1 VGIKPEKAPEL
12 DIQETLKKLNSIP
25 KPEGVVYL
33 NFEPIESGP
42 PVGKPLT
49 ITMRSTNSKELN
61 EISAAFYKELI
72 KLKGLSNLE
81 TDEEDSGVEYRFLFN
96 DEKRSLSQVNTD
108 LIGLNLRTAL
118 EGSVVQE
125 LTEDGKSYDLV
136 VRFEDQDKSSLSSLE
151 KISILNNRGTQI
163 PILSLGKF
171 IEAEPPKTIR
181 NYNFKKSITFTA
193 DVDNVNLT
201 SGTANAKAEEIIL
214 KLLPNYQEV
223 TYVVGGEEESTNESL
238 QSLVIAL
245 VLAVFGIFAT
255 LVFTFRSFSSP
266 FLILSTIPLGLVGVF
281 YSFTAIGRPLSFLAF
296 IGVVGLTGVVINSA
310 IILVDYIN
318 ELRVELKEEELFNI
332 LVLASRR
339 RLRAVLAT
347 GLTTVVGLLPTA
359 FGWGGYDAVL
369 VDITLALSWG
379 MIIGTV
385 LSLFWIPSGY
395 SLIHTLRSFILRK
408 LFR

>member
-1 VGIKPEKAPEL
+1 
-12 DIQETLKKLNSIP
+12 
-25 KPEGVVYL
+25 
-33 NFEPIESGP
+33 
-42 PVGKPLT
+42 
-49 ITMRSTNSKELN
+49 M
-61 EISAAFYKELI
+61 
-72 KLKGLSNLE
+72 
-81 TDEEDSGVEYRFLFN
+81 
-96 DEKRSLSQVNTD
+96 
-108 LIGLNLRTAL
+108 
-118 EGSVVQE
+118 
-125 LTEDGKSYDLV
+125 
-136 VRFEDQDKSSLSSLE
+136 
-151 KISILNNRGTQI
+151 
-163 PILSLGKF
+163 
-171 IEAEPPKTIR
+171 
-181 NYNFKKSITFTA
+181 
-193 DVDNVNLT
+193 
-201 SGTANAKAEEIIL
+201 
-214 KLLPNYQEV
+214 

-318 ELRVELKEEELFNI
+318 ELKSELREEELFNI

-395 SLIHTLRSFILRK
+395 SLIFSVRLFILRK
-408 LFR
+408 LGVKASSVN